1 MASQD
6 TVNPNELGAPA
17 EGFGQTVSFA
27 FNEKAPTPQMSPVN
41 SSGPR
46 GGSGAVSQGQLAS
59 TDVRITKDPGSSAL
73 DLLVKVGEGVLKKN
87 VEAEANRAYVDGM
100 VQVMQG
106 KAFEEIKE
114 SQPWFSRIFGDA
126 PVVEGARAYNV
137 HATVQRKIADE
148 MANLQSLAQLGPAEA
163 SSHYANMIK
172 TSLSGTDEV
181 GDALVVKGMTEAL
194 PGLMK
199 AQAKAHYGYKQL
211 VASKAEDAS
220 MAAGGDNLQ
229 AMGASLANGT
239 VTYDDMQRSS
249 MALVQSL
256 LPAPGRDE
264 ASYLKNMTSNIKLW
278 AQKGN
283 LHAINALR
291 NSGFIDKAGL
301 TEEQQIGIDR
311 AVQAAELRA
320 ANGFHLRNAV
330 QIGMIEAD
338 ADQPHLAGKSPEQL
352 VKQMQELDAQFRNE
366 TGSTGAVFGAKGISG
381 NVKTAIAAIRAERER
396 SWAAGVASADKERSA
411 AVLESAVVQSAAGG
425 SVGRLMYQP
434 GFSSDMIHQ
443 KFEGLVRSQPA
454 DKAAGLIISN
464 YNSTQYVNPL
474 LQSSMTAA
482 LNAAG
487 TDKMPS
493 NGALQAIAT
502 YDGLVATGGV
512 NAANAYFKD
521 FAPQIQTFKLMS
533 QGGDPAT
540 VGQAWQVAFGDPA
553 KFPKRSLTNK
563 EEETVRKLISSD
575 NSNYLPEMMG
585 GNPDIR
591 PESAAQLMAQAQPA
605 VERWMRVPGMT
616 PELAY
621 KHAINGLQ
629 GGATEILGGFVFENQ
644 GTPFKKLMSPLG
656 GIALPEGS
664 EHVVFKSFMHDF
676 LKVPASGSI
685 AISPEGVLAGKQQF
699 VVWNTGNDGM
709 PKVTRFDS
717 DTLAMYSAS
726 QADRLRGG
734 KPLGTQKEAPPLPP
748 GVYDPV
754 KAWEE
759 KSARQ
764 AGNQTNWAFGSQA
777 PKPVR
782 FKITP

>member
-1 MASQD
+1 MAGQD
-6 TVNPNELGAPA
+6 TVNPNALGAPA

-27 FNEKAPTPQMSPVN
+27 FNDNAPTPQMSPVN
-41 SSGPR
+41 SAGPR
-46 GGSGAVSQGQLAS
+46 GGSGAMSQAQLAS
-59 TDVRITKDPGSSAL
+59 TQVRIPQDRDSATFA
-73 DLLVKVGEGVLKKN
+73 LLTKVGETAIKRE
-87 VEAEANRAYVDGM
+87 VEAEANAAYVDGM

-106 KAFEEIKE
+106 KAFEEIKQD
-114 SQPWFSRIFGDA
+114 QPWYSRLFGDT
-126 PVVEGARAYNV
+126 PVVEGARAYSTQ
-137 HATVQRKIADE
+137 ATVQRKVADQL
-148 MANLQSLAQLGPAEA
+148 ANLQQLAPLGPQQA
-163 SSHYANMIK
+163 SQHFADLIK
-172 TSLSGTDEV
+172 GSLSGTDQV
-181 GDALVVKGMTEAL
+181 GDAMVLKSMTEAL
-194 PGLMK
+194 PHLMK
-199 AQAKAHYGYKQL
+199 AQAKAHYGYQQL

-220 MAAGGDNLQ
+220 MAAGGDKLQ
-229 AMGASLANGT
+229 AAGASLANGM
-239 VTYDDMQRSS
+239 VTYEDMQRMS
-249 MALVQSL
+249 ADLIQSV

-264 ASYLKNMTSNIKLW
+264 ASYLKNMTTNIKLW
-278 AQKGN
+278 ANKGN

-291 NSGFIDKAGL
+291 NSGFIDRAGL

-311 AVQAAELRA
+311 AVQAAELKA

-330 QIGMIEAD
+330 NIGMIEAD

-352 VKQMQELDAQFRNE
+352 VKQMEELDAQFRNE
-366 TGSTGAVFGAKGISG
+366 TGSTGSIFGAKGISG
-381 NVKTAIAAIRAERER
+381 NVKTSIAAIRAERER
-396 SWAAGVASADKERSA
+396 NWAAGVASGDKERSA
-411 AVLESAVVQSAAGG
+411 AVLESAVMQSAAQG

-434 GFSSDMIHQ
+434 GFSSDMIHAN
-443 KFEGLVRSQPA
+443 FEKLVRSQPA
-454 DKAAGLIISN
+454 AEAGKLIISN

-487 TDKMPS
+487 NDKMPS
-493 NGALQAIAT
+493 NGALQAITA

-533 QGGDPAT
+533 AGGDPAT

-553 KFPKRSLTNK
+553 KFPKRNLSNK

-575 NSNYLPEMMG
+575 NSNYLPEFMG

-591 PESAAQLMAQAQPA
+591 PEAASQLMAQAQPA

-621 KHAINGLQ
+621 KHAINGLR

-664 EHVVFKSFMHDF
+664 EHVVFKGFMHDF

-717 DTLAMYSAS
+717 DMLAMYSAV
-726 QADRLRGG
+726 QAERLRGG
-734 KPLGTQKEAPPLPP
+734 KSVGTPEPRGSLAPK
-748 GVYDPV
+748 YDPV
-754 KAWEE
+754 GAWAEKNRRKAGDA
-759 KSARQ
+759 S
-764 AGNQTNWAFGSQA
+764 NWSYGSQV
-777 PKPVR
+777 PKPT
-782 FKITP
+782 TP